1 MFVIALLMAA
11 AAPSESILTDDAVQQ
26 LTMVARSRE
35 ADAAGRAGML
45 KRQELEV
52 ALRGALTGRTRAVSI
67 PGHGIYVVYN
77 SADGKLYA
85 WFPGQPSVVS
95 GTWGVQKLSR
105 KVSVACQ
112 RFDRP
117 GATPR
122 TGPYLPQE
130 CMPAEKT
137 LGDLDVLESWDGDP
151 FLLSSGQLP
160 FIKQPMGLPR
170 P

>member
-1 MFVIALLMAA
+1 MMLAA
-11 AAPSESILTDDAVQQ
+11 AAPSESVLTDDAVQQ
-26 LTMVARSRE
+26 LMMVAKSRH

-45 KRQELEV
+45 KRKELEG
-52 ALRGALTGRTRAVSI
+52 ALRGALGGRTRAVNI

-85 WFPGQPSVVS
+85 WFPGQPAVVPGS
-95 GTWGVQKLSR
+95 WGVQKLSK

-117 GATPR
+117 GVPPR
-122 TGPYLPQE
+122 TGPFLPQE
-130 CMPAEKT
+130 CAPAEKT

-151 FLLSSGQLP
+151 FNLASGQVP
-160 FIKQPMGLPR
+160 FTKQAMGLPK

>member
-1 MFVIALLMAA
+1 MFLFAMLLLT
-11 AAPSESILTDDAVQQ
+11 AAPSESVLTDDAVQQ
-26 LTMVARSRE
+26 LMMVAKSRQ
-35 ADAAGRAGML
+35 ADAAGRVGML
-45 KRQELEV
+45 KRKELEG
-52 ALRGALTGRTRAVSI
+52 ALRGALAGRTRAVNV

-85 WFPGQPSVVS
+85 WFPGQPAVVP
-95 GTWGVQKLSR
+95 GNWGVQKLSK

-117 GATPR
+117 GAAPR

-130 CMPAEKT
+130 CMSAEKA
-137 LGDLDVLESWDGDP
+137 LGDLDVLASWDGDA
-151 FLLSSGQLP
+151 FALASGQVP
-160 FIKQPMGLPR
+160 FVKHPMGLPK